1 MEKKI
6 YTLLGLTKAIEGI
19 ISKYAAK
26 QIWVKAE
33 IVKLNFFSQSGHC
46 YPDLVEKRDG
56 KVVAEIR
63 GNIWNSHFNKINK
76 KFQSVLNESLSDNMT
91 VICLASIKYHPVYGL
106 SLNITD
112 MDPNYT
118 LGELAREKAETIKK
132 LTDEKIIALNKQKE
146 LPLLPKNIAVI
157 SVETS
162 KGYLDFVNVIENN
175 SWGYNFHYKL
185 FPAILQGAKSV
196 STITKQ
202 LKHIKDH
209 TDIFD
214 ALVIIR
220 GGGGE
225 IGLSSYDNYR
235 LAKAIA
241 MYPIPVLTGI
251 GHATNQTVTEMVSHE
266 SFITPT
272 KMAEF
277 LIQKFHNFA
286 AEIDKN
292 SRTIVESVN
301 DILLKQK
308 SGLKETARLFK
319 TLSAQFILNE
329 KNKWDDIQKY
339 LSLYSRQKMEN
350 EKSVLTNLESK
361 IRILSPQN
369 ILKRGYSITR
379 LDGKAV
385 ENVKQ
390 LNPGSEI
397 ESYFVDG
404 KVSSVVNKIKPKK
417 IRIIKK

>member
-1 MEKKI
+1 LEKKI

-26 QIWVKAE
+26 QIWVRAE
-33 IVKLNFFSQSGHC
+33 IVKLNHFTHSGHC

-63 GNIWNSHFNKINK
+63 GNIWNSHFNNINK
-76 KFQSVLNESLSDNMT
+76 KFQTVLNESLGDNMT

-118 LGELAREKAETIKK
+118 LGELAREKVETIKK
-132 LTDEKIIALNKQKE
+132 LTDEKIIDLNKQKE

-162 KGYLDFVNVIENN
+162 KGYMDFVNVIENN
-175 SWGYNFHYKL
+175 SWGYKFHYKL

-202 LKHIKDH
+202 LKHIKGH
-209 TDIFD
+209 IDIFD

-225 IGLSSYDNYR
+225 IGLSSYDNYI
-235 LAKAIA
+235 LAKAVA
-241 MYPIPVLTGI
+241 TYPIPVLTGI
-251 GHATNQTVTEMVSHE
+251 GHASNQTVTEMVSYE

-277 LIQKFHNFA
+277 VIQKFHDFA
-286 AEIDKN
+286 AEIEES
-292 SRTIVESVN
+292 SRTIIESV
-301 DILLKQK
+301 DGILQKQK
-308 SGLKETARLFK
+308 SGLRETARMFK
-319 TLSAQFILNE
+319 TLSGQFIWNE
-329 KNKWDDIQKY
+329 KNKWADIQKTIAI
-339 LSLYSRQKMEN
+339 YSGQMFES
-350 EKSVLTNLESK
+350 EKSELENMNSK
-361 IRILSPQN
+361 IKILSPQN

-379 LDGKAV
+379 INGKAINNVV
-385 ENVKQ
+385 E
-390 LNPGSEI
+390 LRAGDEI

-404 KVSSVVNKIKPKK
+404 KTSSIVKE
-417 IRIIKK
+417 IKKTKTSM

>member
-33 IVKLNFFSQSGHC
+33 IVKLNHFPHSGHC

-76 KFQSVLNESLSDNMT
+76 KFQTVLNESLSDNMT

-118 LGELAREKAETIKK
+118 LGELAREKADTLKK
-132 LTDEKIIALNKQKE
+132 LSEKKIIDLNKQKE
-146 LPLLPKNIAVI
+146 LPLIPKSIAVI

-175 SWGYNFHYKL
+175 SWGYKFHYKL

-202 LKHIKDH
+202 LKHIKNH
-209 TDIFD
+209 TDVFD
-214 ALVIIR
+214 ALIIIR

-225 IGLSSYDNYR
+225 IGLSSYDNYQ
-235 LAKAIA
+235 LAKAVA
-241 MYPIPVLTGI
+241 TYPIPVLTGI
-251 GHATNQTVTEMVSHE
+251 GHATNQTVTEMVSYE

-286 AEIDKN
+286 AKIDTN
-292 SRTIVESVN
+292 FLTIN
-301 DILLKQK
+301 TAANNILEKQK

-319 TLSAQFILNE
+319 TLNSQFILNE
-329 KNKWDDIQKY
+329 KNKWGEIEKH
-339 LSLYSRQKMEN
+339 LCLYARQRIEN
-350 EKSVLTNLESK
+350 EKAALLNLESK
-361 IRILSPQN
+361 TKILSPKN

-379 LDGKAV
+379 LNGKTVNKADIL
-385 ENVKQ
+385 KT
-390 LNPGSEI
+390 GDRI
-397 ESYFVDG
+397 ESYFADG
-404 KVSSVVNKIKPKK
+404 KASSIVKEINQ
-417 IRIIKK
+417 

>member
-26 QIWVKAE
+26 QIWVRAE
-33 IVKLNFFSQSGHC
+33 IVKLNHFTHSGHC

-118 LGELAREKAETIKK
+118 LGELAREKAETLKR
-132 LTDEKIIALNKQKE
+132 LADEKIIYLNKQKE
-146 LPLLPKNIAVI
+146 LSLLPKNIAVI

-162 KGYLDFVNVIENN
+162 KGYLDFVNVIGNN
-175 SWGYNFHYKL
+175 SWGYKFHYKL

-196 STITKQ
+196 STIIKQ
-202 LKHIKDH
+202 LKHIKNH

-225 IGLSSYDNYR
+225 IGLSSYDNYI
-235 LAKAIA
+235 LAKAVA
-241 MYPIPVLTGI
+241 TYPIPVLTGI
-251 GHATNQTVTEMVSHE
+251 GHASNQTVTEMVSYE

-286 AEIDKN
+286 TEIEEN
-292 SRTIVESVN
+292 SRTIIESVN
-301 DILLKQK
+301 DILEKQK

-319 TLSAQFILNE
+319 TLSGQFILNE
-329 KNKWDDIQKY
+329 KNKWVDIQKY

-350 EKSVLTNLESK
+350 NKSVLTNLEGK
-361 IRILSPQN
+361 IKLLSPQN

-379 LDGKAV
+379 LNGKAV
-385 ENVKQ
+385 NNVDELK
-390 LNPGSEI
+390 PGSEI

-404 KVSSVVNKIKPKK
+404 KASSIVKEINKHTNE
-417 IRIIKK
+417 